1 MRQAAAPIVILLG
14 LSLLGAAYF
23 AGSSGA
29 GSYWTQQDQ
38 QALTDASLEYHKLAH
53 APPGKARR
61 KGISESDLETA
72 RQRYEVEKRRL
83 DAARGSKGRNG
94 SLLFWAGVVAL
105 GAGIGGALWQR
116 GQQ

>member
-14 LSLLGAAYF
+14 LVLLGTAYF
-23 AGSSGA
+23 TGASGG
-29 GSYWTQQDQ
+29 GSYWTEQDQ
-38 QALTDASLEYHKLAH
+38 QAFTDASLEYHKLAH

-61 KGISESDLETA
+61 KGISESDFETA

-94 SLLFWAGVVAL
+94 SLLFWAGVIAV
-105 GAGIGGALWQR
+105 GTGIGGVLWQR

>member
-14 LSLLGAAYF
+14 LVLLGAAFY
-23 AGSSGA
+23 ADSSG
-29 GSYWTQQDQ
+29 GRSYWTEQDQ
-38 QALTDASLEYHKLAH
+38 QAFTEASLEYHKLAH

-61 KGISESDLETA
+61 KGIAESDFETA

-94 SLLFWAGVVAL
+94 SLLFWAGVVAV
-105 GAGIGGALWQR
+105 GAGVGGALWQR